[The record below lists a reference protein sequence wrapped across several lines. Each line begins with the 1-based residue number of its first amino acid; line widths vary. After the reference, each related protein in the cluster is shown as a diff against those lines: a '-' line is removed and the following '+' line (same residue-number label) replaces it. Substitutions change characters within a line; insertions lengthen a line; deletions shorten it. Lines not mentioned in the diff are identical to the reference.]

1 MPFTLDP
8 PAPVVQAVP
17 QATVEPPDLLSDLP
31 PFERGSYDIQAV
43 LRACGNELA
52 RLEAARRDLIS
63 NFFPLSADTLLRF
76 FEQML
81 GLPVESPQLS
91 LAARQAS
98 VQAFMQQLKS
108 AGTGLEWEDSIT
120 ALIGTSWTYKEHD
133 PADGTSPP
141 AYTVLIRIPFSA
153 SAPVPVGLAAVSGAA
168 GTPTGTFY
176 YAVSA
181 RTVYGETLPCAPQ
194 SVTVA
199 AHKVNVTWTAGAA
212 PVIGYNVYR
221 GTSPTTLKL
230 LSSPSTN
237 SFTDDGTLTPGVAPP
252 TTDSSS
258 SPQAATVLQ
267 LARAITPANIVLEVG
282 FTAGF
287 LVGISE
293 IGVDAL

>member
-1 MPFTLDP
+1 MPFILDP
-8 PAPVVQAVP
+8 PVVQAIP
-17 QATVEPPDLLSDLP
+17 QAAVLPPDLLSDLP
-31 PFERGSYDIQAV
+31 PFERDSFDIQAV
-43 LRACGNELA
+43 LRAIGNELA
-52 RLEAARRDLIS
+52 RLEAARQDLIS
-63 NFFPLSADTLLRF
+63 NFFPLSADSLLHF

-81 GLPVESPQLS
+81 GLPADSPQLA
-91 LAARQAS
+91 LATRQTN

-108 AGTGLEWEDSIT
+108 SGTGLEWEASIT
-120 ALIGTSWTYKEHD
+120 KLIGTSWTYREHD

-141 AYTVLIRIPFSA
+141 AYTVLIRLPFSVA
-153 SAPVPVGLAAVSGAA
+153 APVPSGLATVSGAS

-181 RTVYGETLPCAPQ
+181 RTVYGETVPCAPH

-199 AHKVNVTWTAGAA
+199 AHKVNVSWTAEVA

-221 GTSPTTLKL
+221 GTSPSTLKL
-230 LSSPSTN
+230 LASPSTN
-237 SFTDDGTLTPGVAPP
+237 SFTDDGTLTPTVTPP
-252 TTDSSS
+252 STDSSS

-267 LARAITPANIVLEVG
+267 LARAITPANIELEVG

-287 LVGISE
+287 LIGISE